1 MSIDDANDAPAK
13 ADNMQ
18 LGLVEAIDA
27 LRRDLVVAQRKAE
40 EEKTLRFRLG
50 PVEMEFLVEVTKEG
64 KGEAGVKFWVVNV
77 SAGGTLTRA
86 TTHRV
91 TLTLHPYDVRT
102 GEDAS
107 VADRDDG

>member
-1 MSIDDANDAPAK
+1 MSIDDANGALAK

-40 EEKTLRFRLG
+40 DEKTLRFRLG

-91 TLTLHPYDVRT
+91 SLTLNPYDPRT
-102 GEDAS
+102 GED
-107 VADRDDG
+107 VDIRRHR